1 MLIEIK
7 NGVANIQKYLF
18 NCEDNLKKCKESIQ
32 NDIDT
37 KMTRILEFI
46 LMKPVNIE
54 NLMKDKQTGKNR
66 STIEKLKGDND
77 SFEWKNFIS
86 KLNAESESCKSTV
99 VNTME
104 IE

>member
-7 NGVANIQKYLF
+7 NGVANIQKYLC
-18 NCEDNLKKCKESIQ
+18 NCEDNLKQCKESIQ
-32 NDIDT
+32 NDIDS

-54 NLMKDKQTGKNR
+54 NLMKDKQTGENL